1 MNMKDSYVRLQ
12 EAIEKEGGVVC
23 EQVPFVFF
31 FDEEYETRVDE
42 RDKAREAKKICSQC
56 PVQLLCL
63 EYALDANERY
73 GIWGGTTYKE
83 RKQIRRTGGRLH
95 QDYPWSAAG

>member
-1 MNMKDSYVRLQ
+1 MRDTYVRLQ

-31 FDEEYETRVDE
+31 YEEEYETRVDE
-42 RDKAREAKKICSQC
+42 KAKAKLAKEICAEC
-56 PVQLLCL
+56 PVRLLCL
-63 EYALDANERY
+63 EHALEANEQY

-83 RKQIRRTGGRLH
+83 RKLMKRRTGGRLY
-95 QDYPWSAAG
+95 QDYPRAAAG

>member
-1 MNMKDSYVRLQ
+1 MHGAYVRLQ

-31 FDEEYETRVDE
+31 YDEEYETRVDE
-42 RDKAREAKKICSQC
+42 RAKAKVAKDICAEC
-56 PVQLLCL
+56 PVKLLCL
-63 EYALDANERY
+63 EYALESNETF

-83 RKQIRRTGGRLH
+83 RKLMKRRSRGGLY
-95 QDYPWSAAG
+95 QDHPWSAAG